1 MKRISILFSIL
12 LIFTLSLNTY
22 AQSWTL
28 YKGRDGVDV
37 NKSNGGSDS
46 ESSDDGGGSV
56 SSGGTQVSAEDEAT
70 HDAQQDIR
78 KDVRNIIE
86 RIKNS
91 NFVNIQNN
99 GQNSIYA
106 GKGKLTN
113 SEMKQIIN
121 QLGNYQKYKNKANSW
136 GDFNGNDLPRSME
149 GMTPP
154 NMSPAEKKKA
164 QNEIVKKEKI
174 KTKGGSSSKKGSN
187 VTPAGSNKVNLNSPV
202 NTRSYDPPGAKSGTY
217 VDDLIN
223 GGVRDFDAWDDRYET
238 LKNYY
243 NSLQNNNGN
252 MEGTGTNSNV
262 NAYKFLGYM
271 VNYSNYIK
279 KHHNYFT
286 FGVDPTVRTFD
297 NAKSRINHKRTVK
310 LQSYVPACWA
320 LNEVGIANYI
330 HASGGSFKEQYTGTI
345 TKYMKRIKSN
355 TILGRSVRQACI
367 MGVLRP
373 GDIITLSNNHV
384 FVYTGQ
390 GYDMFDAGNICGDYS
405 KGIRFNYSNYP
416 AYCNSKITDI
426 LRWNEMDKDR
436 NKINQYEKE
445 HDRNIDDLA
454 KRFNSVVPYPATN
467 LPSGNP
473 AISIE
478 EFEDVAYVESYYLTQ
493 INRNYYEVKDYRS
506 DRKKYELY
514 NDKGKIIKKGEV
526 VGNELNFDDVKEPGK
541 YKLKWWQWA
550 TVVRG
555 ISVGYL
561 KRQYLVL
568 LPSNTILYYKEAY
581 MEESPVFIQREEHDE
596 WVPVDTQTQVIK
608 DLNEVDTGGSIIE
621 RTE

>member
-238 LKNYY
+238 LKTYY
-243 NSLQNNNGN
+243 NSLQNNN
-252 MEGTGTNSNV
+252 
-262 NAYKFLGYM
+262 
-271 VNYSNYIK
+271 
-279 KHHNYFT
+279 
-286 FGVDPTVRTFD
+286 
-297 NAKSRINHKRTVK
+297 
-310 LQSYVPACWA
+310 
-320 LNEVGIANYI
+320 
-330 HASGGSFKEQYTGTI
+330 
-345 TKYMKRIKSN
+345 
-355 TILGRSVRQACI
+355 
-367 MGVLRP
+367 
-373 GDIITLSNNHV
+373 
-384 FVYTGQ
+384 
-390 GYDMFDAGNICGDYS
+390 
-405 KGIRFNYSNYP
+405 
-416 AYCNSKITDI
+416 
-426 LRWNEMDKDR
+426 
-436 NKINQYEKE
+436 
-445 HDRNIDDLA
+445 
-454 KRFNSVVPYPATN
+454 
-467 LPSGNP
+467 
-473 AISIE
+473 
-478 EFEDVAYVESYYLTQ
+478 
-493 INRNYYEVKDYRS
+493 
-506 DRKKYELY
+506 
-514 NDKGKIIKKGEV
+514 
-526 VGNELNFDDVKEPGK
+526 
-541 YKLKWWQWA
+541 
-550 TVVRG
+550 
-555 ISVGYL
+555 
-561 KRQYLVL
+561 
-568 LPSNTILYYKEAY
+568 
-581 MEESPVFIQREEHDE
+581 
-596 WVPVDTQTQVIK
+596 
-608 DLNEVDTGGSIIE
+608 
-621 RTE
+621 